1 MRNKQAFKNMLSNI
15 ILQVIISISGIIL
28 PRFFIAGYGSEMNG
42 LISSINQFITYMG
55 LVEAGIGSAAI
66 VSLYKPLADKDHYRI
81 NRILSGAKRFYFKS
95 GYIFLSLVVA
105 LIIFYPMLRNNSID
119 SWVVRWMI
127 LILAG
132 SGIVDYFLLGK
143 YRVLLTADQRSYV
156 ITSAQSIGT
165 ILNTVITIGL
175 IQIHAN
181 VLLVKLVATLVYVL
195 RFIIIYAYAR
205 RHYTY
210 INFREKP
217 DKNAFKQRW
226 DVLAHQISNMV
237 VSNTDMITLTVFG
250 GAKALLEVSV
260 YSVYNLVGYALFSL
274 MNAFNSG
281 LTASFG
287 EIISK
292 GEKKTLENTFSNYEY
307 MYFTLQSICYTCMSI
322 LILPFV
328 SVYTAGIT
336 DAVYVRPVVAAMF
349 CVIGYAQTIRTPGLT
364 IICAAGHYTQT
375 RNRAL
380 LEAAINLVV
389 SIALVR
395 PLGMVGVL
403 IGTICSYAYRSVD
416 IIIYNARYLVKGTM
430 KKTLERIIRNLLTAA
445 AVITVMLMI
454 TPSLMTSWTQWFLY
468 AVLTGVVTSAVFGV
482 VNFIFEPQQFKM
494 LLNRLKSIFTR

>member
-1 MRNKQAFKNMLSNI
+1 
-15 ILQVIISISGIIL
+15 
-28 PRFFIAGYGSEMNG
+28 
-42 LISSINQFITYMG
+42 
-55 LVEAGIGSAAI
+55 
-66 VSLYKPLADKDHYRI
+66 
-81 NRILSGAKRFYFKS
+81 
-95 GYIFLSLVVA
+95 
-105 LIIFYPMLRNNSID
+105 
-119 SWVVRWMI
+119 
-127 LILAG
+127 
-132 SGIVDYFLLGK
+132 
-143 YRVLLTADQRSYV
+143 
-156 ITSAQSIGT
+156 
-165 ILNTVITIGL
+165 
-175 IQIHAN
+175 
-181 VLLVKLVATLVYVL
+181 
-195 RFIIIYAYAR
+195 
-205 RHYTY
+205 
-210 INFREKP
+210 
-217 DKNAFKQRW
+217 
-226 DVLAHQISNMV
+226 
-237 VSNTDMITLTVFG
+237 
-250 GAKALLEVSV
+250 
-260 YSVYNLVGYALFSL
+260 
-274 MNAFNSG
+274 
-281 LTASFG
+281 
-287 EIISK
+287 
-292 GEKKTLENTFSNYEY
+292 
-307 MYFTLQSICYTCMSI
+307 MSI